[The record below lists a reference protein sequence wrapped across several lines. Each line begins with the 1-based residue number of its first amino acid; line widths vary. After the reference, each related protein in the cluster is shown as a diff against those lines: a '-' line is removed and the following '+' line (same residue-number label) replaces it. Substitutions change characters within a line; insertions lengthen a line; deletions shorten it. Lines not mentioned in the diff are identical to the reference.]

1 MDIKMYIETYFY
13 NFLKDTAFLNLISRH
28 FYLLSLRVTM
38 KTSCVGVFGSI
49 YYYIS
54 QVSTYYFGVLISSS
68 CLIGFRILVC
78 IYYFAKKDYSFILT
92 SY

>member
-38 KTSCVGVFGSI
+38 KTSCVGVLDL
-49 YYYIS
+49 YI
-54 QVSTYYFGVLISSS
+54 I
-68 CLIGFRILVC
+68 IL
-78 IYYFAKKDYSFILT
+78 AK
-92 SY
+92 

>member
-54 QVSTYYFGVLISSS
+54 QVSTYYFGVFGKFFL
-68 CLIGFRILVC
+68 FNRI
-78 IYYFAKKDYSFILT
+78 
-92 SY
+92 